1 MNTFLAIFNAF
12 PAILQTVQ
20 AVEVAIP
27 MSNAGQQKMNLVL
40 AAASTAWEIGAIGE
54 QTNKTNVLAAVQ
66 AMTNVAVAGLS
77 TAGVFGTQP
86 STAAV
91 AAPVSPAATAPVLPA
106 AISSALPAAPASA
119 LPAATAHAKSPAT
132 AAPAHTTPVSSN

>member
-66 AMTNVAVAGLS
+66 AMTNVAVAGLNA
-77 TAGVFGTQP
+77 AGAFGTSQG
-86 STAAV
+86 SV
-91 AAPVSPAATAPVLPA
+91 AAPAPAVTAPVTATPA
-106 AISSALPAAPASA
+106 PVASA
-119 LPAATAHAKSPAT
+119 S
-132 AAPAHTTPVSSN
+132 PVSSS